1 MGIRK
6 LNKFLINK
14 GLVIEY
20 SSLYDYIN
28 HIKKSKCN
36 NSLNGKIIV
45 AIDFWLYAHKFLH
58 SAKSDNI
65 VMGFCNQIFKFYLSG
80 AIPLY
85 VIDGAVPIEKEQ
97 KVNKRENKRE
107 KIKNKISDI
116 DVAIENY
123 VNLDDI
129 AKTQID
135 IEKLVLKK
143 EKLQKQI
150 KRVKPNELSN
160 IIKLFELM
168 NVPYIQAEY
177 EADALCAK
185 LYKERIITTCLS
197 DDMDILTLG
206 CGSMIK
212 IQEGKIYEFN
222 LNHINK
228 KLGYTQDQLIDLCI
242 MFGCD
247 YLQHSVRLDC
257 DTIYELIKKYGSIL
271 DILSSNKHEVLN
283 MNNSNVKIIGE
294 NYYHVRDI
302 YIESPDREQIPE
314 YLYDIKLDYIID
326 IDFVKFIKRN
336 IGNIDDKL
344 IKSICNGIHKI
355 NHFISKKM
363 L

>member
-28 HIKKSKCN
+28 HIKTSKCN
-36 NSLNGKIIV
+36 NSLNGKIII

-58 SAKSDNI
+58 STKSSNI
-65 VMGFCNQIFKFYLSG
+65 VMGFCNQILKFYLSG

-85 VIDGAVPIEKEQ
+85 VIDGTVPIEKEQ
-97 KVNKRENKRE
+97 KTIEREKKREQIKT
-107 KIKNKISDI
+107 KITNI
-116 DVAIENY
+116 DSTLENY

-129 AKTQID
+129 AKSEID
-135 IEKLVLKK
+135 IDELKTKK

-150 KRVKPNELSN
+150 KRIKPNELNN

-168 NVPYIQAEY
+168 NVPYIHAEY

-185 LYKERIITTCLS
+185 LYKERIITSCLS

-212 IQEGKIYEFN
+212 FQEGKIYEFN
-222 LNHINK
+222 LEYINK
-228 KLGYTQDQLIDLCI
+228 SLEYTQDQLIDLCI

-257 DTIYELIKKYGSIL
+257 DIVYDLIRKYGSIL
-271 DILSSNKHEVLN
+271 DILSSNEHDVIN
-283 MNNSNVKIIGE
+283 MSNSSVKIIGE
-294 NYYHVRDI
+294 NYYYVRDI
-302 YIESPDREQIPE
+302 YIESPNREDIPDDF
-314 YLYDIKLDYIID
+314 YNIKPQYINDSLFIDFIKNIID
-326 IDFVKFIKRN
+326 QSNV
-336 IGNIDDKL
+336 
-344 IKSICNGIHKI
+344 IKSIHNGIYKI
-355 NHFISKKM
+355 NYLISKKI